1 MNDPGSL
8 PGLAFLGL
16 GTAVP
21 STVISQDDGHAI
33 ARVLC
38 CRTPEQET
46 WLPTMYQGTGIDTR
60 RLVLPQELVRDLL
73 DGTRLSG
80 SVFLPRDTDD
90 DSGPT
95 TAQRMEHYAR
105 LAPPLAVA
113 ASRKALEQS
122 AIDARTITHL
132 ITVTCTGFIAPGLDL
147 ALIRGLNLP
156 PTVERTQVGFMG
168 CHGALNGLRV
178 ARAFSLA
185 DPSAKILLCAT
196 ELCSLHYF
204 YGWNP
209 QKIIANALFSDG
221 AASIV
226 ATGAGV
232 GFTGPMDAWRVT
244 ATASCLIPDSTTA
257 MTWTVGN
264 HGFEMTLSKRV
275 PGLIAENLRP
285 FLETWLGKQGLTLS
299 QIGSWAIHPGGPRI
313 LTAVEEALAL
323 PPSATAVSRQVFAE
337 NGNMSSPTVLFILD
351 RLRRLGAA
359 RPCVAMGF
367 GPGLM
372 AEMVLLQ

>member
-1 MNDPGSL
+1 
-8 PGLAFLGL
+8 
-16 GTAVP
+16 
-21 STVISQDDGHAI
+21 VISQDDGHAI